1 MPPVCRAIMFHI
13 GIATQH
19 PPLPE
24 PGQLSD
30 LGIDFIEQC
39 LTLDARNRPTASEL
53 LQHRWLTETMQ
64 QLLEHSTNQE
74 SYFSQGTQSLTSM
87 VASDEY
93 DSIPFAVQLAAA
105 KEQTQDVEVGIADLG
120 EKRNSSS

>member
-1 MPPVCRAIMFHI
+1 MFHI

-39 LTLDARNRPTASEL
+39 LTLEAQDRPTAAEL
-53 LQHRWLTETMQ
+53 LQHPWLANTMQ
-64 QLLEHSTNQE
+64 QLLEHSASQQQD
-74 SYFSQGTQSLTSM
+74 SYFSQGTQSLSSTL
-87 VASDEY
+87 VASDGL
-93 DSIPFAVQLAAA
+93 DVPFAVQLAAA
-105 KEQTQDVEVGIADLG
+105 KEHAAADTPDVSAGA
-120 EKRNSSS
+120 